1 MMETIWYRV
10 QKMKKFLVAIGLLS
24 VFTVNAT
31 QKITVFAAAS
41 LTNALQ
47 EISHI
52 YQQQHNDQ
60 QIIFSFASSSTLA
73 KQIAQGAPADIF
85 ISADQPS
92 MDYLIDHHV
101 IKHQQLLLRNSLVLI
116 TQTNSTLPQIKID
129 SATDWNVLLPAGEKM
144 AIGDPDYVPA
154 GKYAKQ
160 SLTNLNSYHRLE
172 PQLARA
178 NNVRSALMLVEMG
191 EAKLGIVY
199 STDAKISQ
207 KVKVIGQFPSQ
218 SFAPIE
224 YPITLINNSANA
236 FYNFILSDQAN
247 VIFKKY
253 GFITE

>member
-1 MMETIWYRV
+1 
-10 QKMKKFLVAIGLLS
+10 MKKLLVLIGLLS
-24 VFTVNAT
+24 IFTVNAT

-60 QIIFSFASSSTLA
+60 EIIFSFASSSTLA
-73 KQIAQGAPADIF
+73 KQIAQGAPADMF
-85 ISADQPS
+85 VSADQQS
-92 MDYLIDHHV
+92 MDYLINHH
-101 IKHQQLLLRNSLVLI
+101 IIEHKQILLRNSLVLI
-116 TQTNSTLPQIKID
+116 TQANSILPQVKIN
-129 SATDWNVLLPAGEKM
+129 SEMDWGNLLPAGERI

-160 SLTNLNSYHRLE
+160 SLTNLNSYQQLE

-178 NNVRSALMLVEMG
+178 NNVRAALMLVEMG

-207 KVKVIGQFPSQ
+207 KVKVIGLFPSQ

-224 YPITLINNSANA
+224 YPITLINDSAKN
-236 FYNFILSDQAN
+236 FYDFILSNQAK
-247 VIFKKY
+247 VIFEKY

>member
-1 MMETIWYRV
+1 
-10 QKMKKFLVAIGLLS
+10 MKKFLVAIGLLS

-92 MDYLIDHHV
+92 MNYLIDHHV

-129 SATDWNVLLPAGEKM
+129 SATDWNVLLPAGERM

-160 SLTNLNSYHRLE
+160 SLTNLNSYHLLE